1 MPQHWKTYKLGDLI
15 KIKHGYAF
23 KGDFFTI
30 IKNENV
36 LLTPGNFQPSGGI
49 KFNWEK
55 QKFYEGE
62 FPHDYILKENDL
74 ILALTDLTQSCDI
87 LGSPA
92 IIKDSNYNYLHNQ
105 RLGLVNIISE
115 EIDKIFLF
123 YYFNHPNFRNRIIA
137 TKTGSTVS
145 HTAPERIY
153 ECELSLPPLP
163 EQRAIASILSALDDK
178 IELNL
183 QMNKTLEEM
192 AMALYKHWFV
202 DFGPFKD
209 GKFVESELGMI
220 PEGWEVKR
228 FFDLFELLSGG
239 TPKTTVDEYWNGDV
253 CWVSAKDIGNG
264 GIFIDS
270 TEKQITQLGIE
281 KSATKMLPAD
291 TVIVV
296 ARGSVGKFGMIATPM
311 TMNQSC
317 YGIFSKSTYS
327 QPLVYLLTGSL
338 ISHFQ
343 SVAYGSVFDTITTS
357 TFQNINVLLPDNE
370 SMELIRKQIEP
381 LFDKIKENTLENSV
395 LKEKRDSLLPKLI
408 SGEVAIK
415 SEHHVE

>member
-1 MPQHWKTYKLGDLI
+1 MPQHWKTYKLGEFATFQRGFDLPSQNRCEGTI
-15 KIKHGYAF
+15 PIIAASGITGYHNQYKV
-23 KGDFFTI
+23 KGPGVVTGRSGTIGQVMFSEIDFWPLNTSLWVKDF
-30 IKNENV
+30 
-36 LLTPGNFQPSGGI
+36 
-49 KFNWEK
+49 
-55 QKFYEGE
+55 
-62 FPHDYILKENDL
+62 HEND
-74 ILALTDLTQSCDI
+74 
-87 LGSPA
+87 P
-92 IIKDSNYNYLHNQ
+92 KF
-105 RLGLVNIISE
+105 V
-115 EIDKIFLF
+115 
-123 YYFNHPNFRNRIIA
+123 YYFFKNFDFGGLNSGTSVPTLNRNDL
-137 TKTGSTVS
+137 
-145 HTAPERIY
+145 H
-153 ECELSLPPLP
+153 ELEVTIPPLP

-209 GKFVESELGMI
+209 GKFVESELGLI
-220 PEGWEVKR
+220 PEGWEVKK

-239 TPKTTVDEYWNGDV
+239 TPKTTVDEYWNGDI

-281 KSATKMLPAD
+281 KSATKMLPEN

-296 ARGSVGKFGMIATPM
+296 ARGSVGKFGMIAKPM

-327 QPLVYLLTGSL
+327 QPLAYLLTSSL

-357 TFQNINVLLPDNE
+357 TFQNINVLLPNNK

-381 LFDKIKENTLENSV
+381 LFDKIKQNTLENSV

-408 SGEVAIK
+408 SGDLKINF
-415 SEHHVE
+415 